1 MGSAF
6 GRGPQIDYDAQEA
19 QKAHRYLAEGKVQ
32 SIALLRQA
40 ISTLEDQ
47 IADQEPEGRAA
58 PAAAIQSLADN
69 RKVFVVHGREEGPR
83 EAVARF
89 LERLGFQPIILHEQ
103 ANQGRTVIEK
113 VEDHSD
119 VGFAVIILTPDD
131 VGGLEGGAL
140 QPRARQNVLLE
151 LGYFIG
157 KLTRR
162 RVCTLKVGELEIP
175 SDWRGVVDE
184 PYDAG
189 GGWRQ
194 TLARELEAAEYEIDW
209 NKVMRP

>member
-1 MGSAF
+1 MPAIPSA
-6 GRGPQIDYDAQEA
+6 
-19 QKAHRYLAEGKVQ
+19 
-32 SIALLRQA
+32 AL
-40 ISTLEDQ
+40 
-47 IADQEPEGRAA
+47 
-58 PAAAIQSLADN
+58 N
-69 RKVFVVHGREEGPR
+69 RKVFVVHGREEGLR

-103 ANQGRTVIEK
+103 ANQGMTVIEK
-113 VEDHSD
+113 VEANSD
-119 VGFAVIILTPDD
+119 VGFSVIILTPDD
-131 VGGLEGGAL
+131 VGGLNGDAL

-184 PYDAG
+184 LYDAG

-194 TLARELEAAEYEIDW
+194 TLARELEEAEYEIDGT
-209 NKVMRP
+209 R